1 MNGTRLLLLPLL
13 ALVLLTGACAAPA
26 RSLLPLD
33 PALTSAVRE
42 ECQKPF
48 LKGPLRLV
56 HALEFEVPGGK
67 SAAIGVLAADPGTR
81 TFRTALMT
89 LEGWVLFDIESGKT
103 LTVHRAVPPFDSPAF
118 ARRMAEDISLAFF
131 FPAEPLLAL
140 GQEEKGVPVCRFN
153 RAGGGFADLFGSG
166 EDQMEFRLYDAGGD
180 QQKSATFSSFNAEG
194 LAGVVEIRSESPSY
208 RLRLRLLESE
218 PMAAVQ

>member
-1 MNGTRLLLLPLL
+1 MNGTRLLLPIL
-13 ALVLLTGACAAPA
+13 ALVLAAGACAAPT

-33 PALTSAVRE
+33 PALDSAVRE
-42 ECQKPF
+42 GCRKPF
-48 LKGPLRLV
+48 LNRPLRLV
-56 HALEFEVPGGK
+56 HALEFEVSGGK
-67 SAAIGVLAADPGTR
+67 SAAIGVIAADPGNR

-89 LEGWVLFDIESGKT
+89 LEGWVLFDVESGKT

-118 ARRMAEDISLAFF
+118 ARRMAEDIGLVFF

-140 GQEEKGVPVCRFN
+140 GKEERGAPVCRFG
-153 RAGGGFADLFGSG
+153 RAGGGFADLIESG
-166 EDQMEFRLYDAGGD
+166 ENQRELRLYDAGGD
-180 QQKSATFSSFNAEG
+180 ERKRATFSSFNAEG

-218 PMAAVQ
+218 PMAAQQ